1 MRMHLSQPVSR
12 LMDHVG
18 AACAFVIIIG
28 MLATAIA
35 PLFSA
40 LWQH

>member
-1 MRMHLSQPVSR
+1 MRMHLSQPVTR
-12 LMDHVG
+12 AMDHVG

-35 PLFSA
+35 PLFTL
-40 LWQH
+40 LW

>member
-1 MRMHLSQPVSR
+1 MPMHLSQPVSR
-12 LMDHVG
+12 LMNYVG

-35 PLFSA
+35 PLFA
-40 LWQH
+40 PLW

>member
-1 MRMHLSQPVSR
+1 MPMHLSQPVTR
-12 LMDHVG
+12 LMNHDG

-35 PLFSA
+35 PLFA
-40 LWQH
+40 PLW

>member
-1 MRMHLSQPVSR
+1 MN
-12 LMDHVG
+12 HVG

-35 PLFSA
+35 PLFA
-40 LWQH
+40 PLW